1 MDDPFA
7 PRAFS
12 AASSRIPSNGVTAH
26 RASTSSSP
34 APPLPPPSTAPIGAR
49 APELSPPTP
58 APSPQPTARAYPS
71 LEASS
76 SSWRPKGDP
85 LESTSP
91 FFDPASLPAHS
102 TPSARSHGAS
112 GAEHGPPSPLSE
124 SDLVSHLRAQV
135 NALSRRAREQ
145 LLQDLL
151 GDTAPIDLS
160 PLYPLIVPRLQRD
173 FLRTLPLELALHVLS
188 FVDDA
193 KTLARASAVSRHWHA
208 LLLDESTW
216 RRMCW
221 KSGFAP
227 PEKPSPPPPVPLPA
241 DVVARFL
248 PERTSTPISSSSAPV
263 ASSSAAAND
272 ATSPG
277 ARLGTAARLRTLE
290 FGERARDWDDALFT
304 PAGRERRGTLD
315 REALEEIAA
324 RTGGY
329 AAGFAG
335 VPVFGSVFGSAPA
348 GGSGVAA
355 SSSTAAAAALAAGLG
370 TGAEAMD
377 GEAGAGTTGLGF
389 GVSVVE
395 AEGAAR
401 ASMAAR
407 RARGSVEAV
416 ATGLTSPGLVSIT
429 SGVHA
434 LDVDAASVSPMP
446 ESIQF
451 GTIPPGPVRTPTGQG
466 LLRATNANDDAEA
479 STAAAGS
486 SSHALA
492 ASAPQ
497 PQRPF
502 SYRSHFKLA
511 YLSEQNW
518 VRGPGTLLS
527 TQMSV
532 DQGVVTSMAFDNE
545 WIVVGMDTSKVHIF
559 EAGLGTYVRTL
570 AGHELGVW
578 CLTLVS
584 RGGGPRFDDELGF
597 EDDDEFCA
605 RHGFDEGKG
614 KQRARSREPGTPA
627 SHSFFRADS
636 TPLAASSYSSPSSPS
651 SARPPPRRRRRSSTS
666 FEPSAGPS
674 SSYPGARSGTRPT
687 TCGGMGLGAGGPT
700 GDSTQ
705 QGGICGTARG
715 WGQPGAVVV
724 SGGSDRNVRV
734 WDVATGC
741 VRALAA
747 SCRCAAAS
755 GGARAWLPLTLHA
768 LTLSHHARRR
778 CLHVLPGHTS
788 TVRCLRVLDARPVA
802 VSGSRDGSIRVWDIQ
817 RGLALRLLSGHRKSV
832 RAIEVCGNKIVSG
845 SYDTTARVRLPFSS
859 FLRHRPR
866 RLSSRSRA
874 HSLHLL
880 QLWNVDT
887 GECLHVFRGHIG
899 EIYSVAFDGARVIT
913 GSLDST
919 VRVWDAETGCVSS
932 PLYLLLLLGVII
944 TLTRCLSC
952 SSAATSSPSSRA
964 TRSSSARCSS
974 TLTRTCSS
982 RPARTAPS
990 WSTRSRRTRRCT
1002 ASRPT
1007 RRASRASSSTSA
1019 SSSRA
1024 ATTAGS
1030 SSGVRPRS
1038 PLFAISCSSSCRR

>member
-1 MDDPFA
+1 MDSTFGSRP
-7 PRAFS
+7 FS
-12 AASSRIPSNGVTAH
+12 AASSRGSSSIAAD
-26 RASTSSSP
+26 RAPTSSSP
-34 APPLPPPSTAPIGAR
+34 APPLPPSSTTPIAAR

-76 SSWRPKGDP
+76 SSWRPKGTP

-91 FFDPASLPAHS
+91 FFDPASLPSLS
-102 TPSARSHGAS
+102 TPSSRSHRLGGS
-112 GAEHGPPSPLSE
+112 DNGPPSPLSE
-124 SDLVSHLRAQV
+124 SEVVSHLRAQV

-151 GDTAPIDLS
+151 ADTAPIDLS

-188 FVDDA
+188 FVDEA

-227 PEKPSPPPPVPLPA
+227 PEKPAPPPPVPVPA
-241 DVVARFL
+241 DATVRYLSDTDDRSSSAA
-248 PERTSTPISSSSAPV
+248 SSSSAP
-263 ASSSAAAND
+263 ASSSAVNN
-272 ATSPG
+272 ATSPST
-277 ARLGTAARLRTLE
+277 RLGTAARLRTLE

-315 REALEEIAA
+315 RDALEEIAA

-329 AAGFAG
+329 AAGF
-335 VPVFGSVFGSAPA
+335 PVFGSVFGSAPA
-348 GGSGVAA
+348 GGSVAA
-355 SSSTAAAAALAAGLG
+355 AVTAVGLG
-370 TGAEAMD
+370 TGADAMD
-377 GEAGAGTTGLGF
+377 DESGAGTTGLGF

-416 ATGLTSPGLVSIT
+416 ATGLTSPGLVPNA
-429 SGVHA
+429 GN
-434 LDVDAASVSPMP
+434 LLFGDVDAANAASVSPMP

-451 GTIPPGPVRTPTGQG
+451 GTIPPGPVRAPTGQG
-466 LLRATNANDDAEA
+466 VLRPAALDAGEGSA
-479 STAAAGS
+479 PSGS
-486 SSHALA
+486 STHVSPTTAP
-492 ASAPQ
+492 PQ
-497 PQRPF
+497 PHRPF

-584 RGGGPRFDDELGF
+584 RGGGPRFDDELGW
-597 EDDDEFCA
+597 EDDEEFCA
-605 RHGFDEGKG
+605 RYGVGPDKG

-627 SHSFFRADS
+627 SQAFFRTDT

-666 FEPSAGPS
+666 FEPEPGPS
-674 SSYPGARSGTRPT
+674 SSSYPDTRSGTRPT

-715 WGQPGAVVV
+715 WGQAGAVVV

-734 WDVATGC
+734 WDVATG
-741 VRALAA
+741 
-747 SCRCAAAS
+747 
-755 GGARAWLPLTLHA
+755 
-768 LTLSHHARRR
+768 R

-802 VSGSRDGSIRVWDIQ
+802 VSGSRDGSIRVWDIE

-845 SYDTTARVRLPFSS
+845 SYDTTAR
-859 FLRHRPR
+859 
-866 RLSSRSRA
+866 
-874 HSLHLL
+874 
-880 QLWNVDT
+880 LWNVDT

-919 VRVWDAETGCVSS
+919 VRVWNAETGDF
-932 PLYLLLLLGVII
+932 LALLQGHTLLVGQMQLDPYSDLLV
-944 TLTRCLSC
+944 
-952 SSAATSSPSSRA
+952 
-964 TRSSSARCSS
+964 
-974 TLTRTCSS
+974 
-982 RPARTAPS
+982 
-990 WSTRSRRTRRCT
+990 
-1002 ASRPT
+1002 
-1007 RRASRASSSTSA
+1007 
-1019 SSSRA
+1019 
-1024 ATTAGS
+1024 TAGS
-1030 SSGVRPRS
+1030 DGTVMVYSLTTYEALHRIKAHSQSVTSLQFDERFILSGGNDGRLKLWDTKTGAYLRDLSDPCDTVWRALVRDDKLVS
-1038 PLFAISCSSSCRR
+1038 LSRRDDRILMDVKTFREAAPDS

>member
-1 MDDPFA
+1 MDDTFGSRPFG
-7 PRAFS
+7 
-12 AASSRIPSNGVTAH
+12 AASSRPSSSGVAAQ

-34 APPLPPPSTAPIGAR
+34 AAPHPPPSTAPIGAR

-76 SSWRPKGDP
+76 SSWRPKGTP

-91 FFDPASLPAHS
+91 FFDPASLPALS
-102 TPSARSHGAS
+102 TPSSRSHNGP
-112 GAEHGPPSPLSE
+112 GNGPPSPLSE
-124 SDLVSHLRAQV
+124 SDVVSHLRAQV

-151 GDTAPIDLS
+151 SDTAPIDLS

-227 PEKPSPPPPVPLPA
+227 PEKPTPPPPVPLPTDA
-241 DVVARFL
+241 IVRSL
-248 PERTSTPISSSSAPV
+248 PDPDDRSSSAASTSSAP
-263 ASSSAAAND
+263 ASSSAIGN
-272 ATSPG
+272 ATSPS

-329 AAGFAG
+329 AAGF
-335 VPVFGSVFGSAPA
+335 PVFGSVFGSAPA
-348 GGSGVAA
+348 GGSSAAA
-355 SSSTAAAAALAAGLG
+355 SASAAAAVGLG
-370 TGAEAMD
+370 TGADAMD
-377 GEAGAGTTGLGF
+377 VETGAGTTGLGF

-416 ATGLTSPGLVSIT
+416 VTGLTSPGLVPNTGSMHV
-429 SGVHA
+429 G
-434 LDVDAASVSPMP
+434 DVDAAAAAASPSPMP

-466 LLRATNANDDAEA
+466 LLRATARDDGDE
-479 STAAAGS
+479 STSPRS
-486 SSHALA
+486 SQHV
-492 ASAPQ
+492 SAPQ
-497 PQRPF
+497 PHRPF

-559 EAGLGTYVRTL
+559 EANLGTYVRTL

-584 RGGGPRFDDELGF
+584 RGGGPRFDDELGW
-597 EDDDEFCA
+597 EDDEEFCV
-605 RHGFDEGKG
+605 RHDVGSGKG

-627 SHSFFRADS
+627 SHSFFRTDT

-651 SARPPPRRRRRSSTS
+651 SARPPPRRRRRSSAS
-666 FEPSAGPS
+666 FEPSPGPS
-674 SSYPGARSGTRPT
+674 PSSYPGARSGTRPS

-734 WDVATGC
+734 WDVATG
-741 VRALAA
+741 
-747 SCRCAAAS
+747 
-755 GGARAWLPLTLHA
+755 
-768 LTLSHHARRR
+768 R

-845 SYDTTARVRLPFSS
+845 SYDTTAR
-859 FLRHRPR
+859 
-866 RLSSRSRA
+866 
-874 HSLHLL
+874 
-880 QLWNVDT
+880 LWNVDT

-919 VRVWDAETGCVSS
+919 VRVWDAETGDF
-932 PLYLLLLLGVII
+932 LALLQGHTLLVGQMQLDPYSDLLV
-944 TLTRCLSC
+944 
-952 SSAATSSPSSRA
+952 
-964 TRSSSARCSS
+964 
-974 TLTRTCSS
+974 
-982 RPARTAPS
+982 
-990 WSTRSRRTRRCT
+990 
-1002 ASRPT
+1002 
-1007 RRASRASSSTSA
+1007 
-1019 SSSRA
+1019 
-1024 ATTAGS
+1024 TAGS
-1030 SSGVRPRS
+1030 DGTVMVYSLTTYEALHRIKAHSQSVTSLQFDERFILSGGNDGRLKLWDTKTGAYLRDLSDPCDTVWRALVRDDKLVS
-1038 PLFAISCSSSCRR
+1038 LSRRDDRILMDVKTFREAAPDS